1 MDSAF
6 LAVLKTLEP
15 LIIKPV
21 VVDQLMDTLR
31 VMLLS
36 VHNALKNAQH
46 AAVSPFVLPATAA
59 FSSDKVTFALRL
71 ALKDFMLM
79 RPLTVAKVVPTI
91 AIPAQTALIVSL
103 VIV

>member
-6 LAVLKTLEP
+6 LAVLKTLE
-15 LIIKPV
+15 LSIIKLV
-21 VVDQLMDTLR
+21 VVDQLVDTLR

-36 VHNALKNAQH
+36 VHNALNNAQH
-46 AAVSPFVLPATAA
+46 VAVSPFVLPATVV

-79 RPLTVAKVVPTI
+79 RPLTVAKAVHTI
-91 AIPAQTALIVSL
+91 AISAQTVLIVSL